1 MTTIMTSTDRASR
14 MKRQR
19 LESLTNANRNALNA
33 VSPGLYDALAAL
45 GLSNLKTLKKALTP
59 LITQLSKQAELIA
72 AGVIPTVAFSDSE
85 GDMPDGPAMPTATP
99 TADAD
104 DAEGMENQSPK
115 TCVYRRLPKA
125 IDPEPLETKSAAVV
139 ASLKRLY
146 PNSTDKE
153 ILNISFRLGDKLHSQ
168 WTADEEAILI
178 PQLVSDRLKP
188 VGLTVSKT
196 GSHVSPAGVRV
207 KVDWIPD
214 TYLNDYYDIP
224 KIASQ
229 YALAGLQDEADDIS
243 TYLHTAIDDMIRDLV
258 DESLPLSIMGLLYG
272 YPIESTIAL
281 IKRSKMIQEA
291 EAEAKAKR
299 LAADRAAREAVK
311 AKALADKRASRSR
324 IELKPH

>member
-1 MTTIMTSTDRASR
+1 MATTIMTSTDRASR

-19 LESLTNANRNALNA
+19 LETLRQANKNALNA
-33 VSPGLYDALAAL
+33 VSPGLYDALESL
-45 GLSNLKTLKKALTP
+45 GLANLKTLKKALTP

-72 AGVIPTVAFSDSE
+72 AGVIPTVAFSDT
-85 GDMPDGPAMPTATP
+85 DDDTPNGPAMPTP

-115 TCVYRRLPKA
+115 TCVYRRLRP
-125 IDPEPLETKSAAVV
+125 IDPETLETKTAAVV

-146 PNSTDKE
+146 PNSTDQE
-153 ILNISFRLGDKLHSQ
+153 ILNISFRQGDRLHAQ

-178 PQLVSDRLKP
+178 PQLVSDRQKP

-214 TYLNDYYDIP
+214 SHLSDYYEIP
-224 KIASQ
+224 RIASQ
-229 YALAGLQDEADDIS
+229 YTQAGLQNEADDIS
-243 TYLHTAIDDMIRDLV
+243 TYLHTSVDDMVRDLV

-272 YPIESTIAL
+272 YPVESTIAL
-281 IKRSKMIQEA
+281 ITRSKVIR
-291 EAEAKAKR
+291 EAEAKTKARR
-299 LAADRAAREAVK
+299 LAADRAAREATK
-311 AKALADKRASRSR
+311 AMALADKRASRSR
-324 IELKPH
+324 IELKAH